1 MTHFFMKNR
10 HFEWLSTFH
19 KKWSCS
25 SVSQFGAKKWASWLT
40 FSWKIAILSDFQ
52 LFTKSGPAHQWANLE
67 QRGEHH
73 DSLFHE
79 KSPFSST
86 FNFSQK
92 VVLLISEPIWSKEV
106 SIMTHLFMKN
116 RHFHQLSTFHKKWSC
131 SSVSQF
137 GAKRWA
143 SWLTFSWKIAILSDF
158 QLFTKSGPAHQWANL
173 EQRGEHHD
181 SLFHEKSPFSS
192 TFKFSQKVV
201 LFISEPIWSKEV
213 SIMTHFFMKNR
224 HFEWLSTFHK
234 RWSCSSVSQFGAK
247 RWASWLTFSWKIA
260 IFINFQLFT
269 KSGPVHQWANL
280 EQRGEHHDSLFH
292 EKSPF
297 WVTFNFSQ
305 KVVLLIS
312 EPIWSK
318 KWASW
323 LTFSW
328 KIAIFINFQLF
339 TKSAPAH
346 QWANLEQRSEH
357 HDSLFH
363 EKSPFWVTF
372 NFSQKV
378 VMLISEP
385 IWSKEVSI
393 MTHFFMKNRHFEWLS
408 TFHKR
413 WSCSSVSQ
421 FGAKRWA
428 SWLTFSWKI
437 AIFINFQLFTKS
449 GPVHQWANLEQRGE
463 HHDSLFHEKSPFWVT
478 FNFSQ
483 KVVLLISEP
492 IWSKKWAS
500 WLTFS
505 WKIAIFINFQLF
517 TKSAP
522 AHQWAN
528 LEQRSE
534 HHDSLFHEK
543 SPFWVTFNFSQKVVL
558 LISEP
563 IWSKEVSI
571 MTHFFMKNRH
581 FQQLSSFHKKWSC
594 SSVSQFGA
602 KRWASWLTFSW
613 KIAILSDFQL
623 FTKSGPAHQW
633 ANLEQEMSI
642 MTNFF
647 MKNRHFHQLSTF
659 HKKCSCSSVSQ
670 FGAKKWASW
679 LTFSWKIAILSDFQ
693 LFTKSG
699 HAHQWANLEQRGEHH
714 DSLFHEKSPFWVTFN
729 FSQKVVLLI
738 SEPIWSK
745 EVSIMT
751 HFFMKNR
758 HFHQLSSFHKKW
770 SCSSVSQFGAK
781 RWASWLTFSW
791 KIAILSDFQ
800 LFTKSGPAHQWAN
813 LEQEMSIMTNFFMKN
828 RHFHQLSTFHKKCSC
843 SSVSQFGAKKWASW
857 LTFSWK
863 IAILS
868 DFQLFTKSGH
878 AHQWANLEQRG
889 EHHDSLFHEK
899 SPFWVTFNFSQKVV
913 LLISEPIWSKEVSIM
928 THFFMK
934 NRHFHQLSTFHKKW
948 SCSSVSQFGVKR
960 WASWLT
966 FSWKIAIFIN
976 FHLFTK
982 SGPAHQ
988 WANLE

>member
-1 MTHFFMKNR
+1 MSDFQLFTKSGPAHQWANLEQRGEHHDSLFHEKSPFWMTFNFSQKVVLLISEPIWSKEVSTMTHFFMKNR

-25 SVSQFGAKKWASWLT
+25 SVSQFGAKRWASWLT
-40 FSWKIAILSDFQ
+40 FSWKITILSDFQ

-106 SIMTHLFMKN
+106 SIMTHFFMKN
-116 RHFHQLSTFHKKWSC
+116 RHFEWLSTFHKKWSCSSVSQFGAKRWASWLTFSWKIAILSDFQLFTKSGPAHQWAKLEQRCEHIDSLFHEKSPFWVTLNFSQKVVLLISEPIWSKEVSIMTHFFMTNRHFEWLSTFHKKWSC

-181 SLFHEKSPFSS
+181 SLFHEKSPF
-192 TFKFSQKVV
+192 
-201 LFISEPIWSKEV
+201 
-213 SIMTHFFMKNR
+213 
-224 HFEWLSTFHK
+224 
-234 RWSCSSVSQFGAK
+234 
-247 RWASWLTFSWKIA
+247 
-260 IFINFQLFT
+260 
-269 KSGPVHQWANL
+269 
-280 EQRGEHHDSLFH
+280 
-292 EKSPF
+292 
-297 WVTFNFSQ
+297 
-305 KVVLLIS
+305 
-312 EPIWSK
+312 
-318 KWASW
+318 
-323 LTFSW
+323 
-328 KIAIFINFQLF
+328 
-339 TKSAPAH
+339 
-346 QWANLEQRSEH
+346 
-357 HDSLFH
+357 
-363 EKSPFWVTF
+363 
-372 NFSQKV
+372 
-378 VMLISEP
+378 
-385 IWSKEVSI
+385 
-393 MTHFFMKNRHFEWLS
+393 
-408 TFHKR
+408 
-413 WSCSSVSQ
+413 
-421 FGAKRWA
+421 
-428 SWLTFSWKI
+428 
-437 AIFINFQLFTKS
+437 
-449 GPVHQWANLEQRGE
+449 
-463 HHDSLFHEKSPFWVT
+463 
-478 FNFSQ
+478 
-483 KVVLLISEP
+483 
-492 IWSKKWAS
+492 
-500 WLTFS
+500 
-505 WKIAIFINFQLF
+505 
-517 TKSAP
+517 
-522 AHQWAN
+522 
-528 LEQRSE
+528 
-534 HHDSLFHEK
+534 
-543 SPFWVTFNFSQKVVL
+543 WVTFNFSQKVVL

-581 FQQLSSFHKKWSC
+581 FEWLSTFHKKWSC

-623 FTKSGPAHQW
+623 FTKSGP
-633 ANLEQEMSI
+633 
-642 MTNFF
+642 
-647 MKNRHFHQLSTF
+647 
-659 HKKCSCSSVSQ
+659 
-670 FGAKKWASW
+670 
-679 LTFSWKIAILSDFQ
+679 
-693 LFTKSG
+693 
-699 HAHQWANLEQRGEHH
+699 AHQWANLEQRGEHH

-758 HFHQLSSFHKKW
+758 HFEWLSTFHKKW

-800 LFTKSGPAHQWAN
+800 LFTKSGP
-813 LEQEMSIMTNFFMKN
+813 
-828 RHFHQLSTFHKKCSC
+828 
-843 SSVSQFGAKKWASW
+843 
-857 LTFSWK
+857 
-863 IAILS
+863 
-868 DFQLFTKSGH
+868 

-928 THFFMK
+928 THFFIK
-934 NRHFHQLSTFHKKW
+934 NRHFEWLSTFHKKW
-948 SCSSVSQFGVKR
+948 SCSSVSQFGEKR

-966 FSWKIAIFIN
+966 FSWKIAILNDFQ
-976 FHLFTK
+976 LFTK
-982 SGPAHQ
+982 TGPAHQ
-988 WANLE
+988 WANLEQRGEHHDSLFHEKSPFWVTFNFS